1 MAATSASAPALP
13 AAEGAAAADS
23 ASAASPDVSNSVFD
37 ASDPQLAAG
46 GRYNKQLNTALD
58 LLQEMLTPT
67 SKCNWK
73 LASSK
78 KGVEVFTG
86 AAPDGNIK
94 ALTAKTHSRI
104 NASPRVVYEVL
115 THPGYRLKVDSMLK
129 SEERVELLDFQSYVA
144 HICYKGMWPV
154 SARDFCV
161 IFNWKLAP
169 DGSIWVTTCS
179 VEHEKVPPKKKKII
193 RAQMLVAGYLLT
205 PCVDKDGNVVA
216 TDLMSV
222 SCVDMGGKMTKKIRD
237 LANKIKARSATATLK
252 KICEGKLPKE
262 EVAAYEKYD
271 SFQAQLAARKP
282 SGSPDGT
289 RVAATDVAIEESE
302 DAMALAAAAGKREAE
317 EAPAS
322 ASAPASAADASA
334 AAASASAEPEADT
347 DAAKA

>member
-1 MAATSASAPALP
+1 MAATTASSSAPALP
-13 AAEGAAAADS
+13 AAAGAAATAES
-23 ASAASPDVSNSVFD
+23 ASAASPDVSKSVFA

-58 LLQEMLTPT
+58 LLQEMMTPT

-86 AAPDGNIK
+86 TAPDGNVK
-94 ALTAKTHSRI
+94 ALTAKTHTRI

-144 HICYKGMWPV
+144 HICYKGIWPV

-169 DGSIWVTTCS
+169 DGAIWVTTCS
-179 VEHEKVPPKKKKII
+179 VEHEKVPPKKKKVI
-193 RAQMLVAGYLLT
+193 RAQMLVAGYVLT

-216 TDLMSV
+216 TDLKSV
-222 SCVDMGGKMTKKIRD
+222 SCVDMGGKLTKQIREM
-237 LANKIKARSATATLK
+237 ANKIKARSSTANLK

-271 SFQAQLAARKP
+271 SFQDQLAARKP

-289 RVAATDVAIEESE
+289 RVAAADVVIEENE
-302 DAMALAAAAGKREAE
+302 DAMALAAAAGKSEAE
-317 EAPAS
+317 EAS
-322 ASAPASAADASA
+322 ASAASPAAEPASS
-334 AAASASAEPEADT
+334 SSS
-347 DAAKA
+347 